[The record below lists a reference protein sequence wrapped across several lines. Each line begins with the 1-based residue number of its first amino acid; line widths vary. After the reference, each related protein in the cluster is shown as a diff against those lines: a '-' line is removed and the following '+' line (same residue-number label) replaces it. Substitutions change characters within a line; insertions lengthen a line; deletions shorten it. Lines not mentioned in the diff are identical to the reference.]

1 LDARATLNPAD
12 PNTLI
17 QRLQSIADRL
27 AADHSDERRVAVEHL
42 SEFVAAIGL
51 EAGDHRIR
59 AMAVELVRA
68 IIREIEAPL
77 RRLVAE
83 RLSQDPSIAPSIVKL
98 LAVDEIEVSWPVLAG
113 SPVLKESDLIDVA
126 SQATIQHRVAIA
138 GRTDVGEA
146 LSEALVAFREK
157 DVVGTLLANERAKI
171 SNATFGVVCE
181 LARQW
186 PELEDP
192 LTQRADL
199 PAAFAYE
206 MLSWITDALHGYLY
220 KRISMA
226 PGALRD
232 IVANAADEVARGIGS
247 KDDVV
252 TGVIGAMLGQWGQW
266 GEDQVGGFVR
276 LAESGR
282 LDLFEVALAEHVA
295 EPLRLV
301 RRACRTADF
310 GELATMCRANG
321 MNRSN
326 FEAIIATLARLHDA
340 VGAPVAAALRAF
352 DSMTLAQARGA
363 RALVPGY

>member
-1 LDARATLNPAD
+1 MLNPAD

-27 AADHSDERRVAVEHL
+27 AADHPDDRRVAVEHL

-51 EAGDHRIR
+51 DAGDQRIR

-83 RLSQDPSIAPSIVKL
+83 RLSQEPNIAPSIVKL
-98 LAVDEIEVSWPVLAG
+98 LAADEIEVSWPVLAG
-113 SPVLKESDLIDVA
+113 SPVLQEGDLIEVA
-126 SQATIQHRVAIA
+126 NQATIQHRVAIA
-138 GRTDVGEA
+138 GRMDVGLA

-157 DVVGTLLANERAKI
+157 DVVGTLLANERAQI

-192 LTQRADL
+192 LSQRADL
-199 PAAFAYE
+199 PATFAYE

-220 KRISMA
+220 KRIAMA
-226 PGALRD
+226 PDALRD
-232 IVANAADEVARGIGS
+232 IVATAADQVARDLGT
-247 KDDVV
+247 KDGVV
-252 TGVIGAMLGQWGQW
+252 TGVLGAMLGQWGQW

-282 LDLFEVALAEHVA
+282 LDLFEVALAEHLA

-310 GELATMCRANG
+310 GDLATMCRASG
-321 MNRSN
+321 MNQLN
-326 FEAIIATLARLHDA
+326 FETIVVTLARLHGN
-340 VGAPVAAALRAF
+340 VGRPVTEALRAF
-352 DSMTLAQARGA
+352 DTLTLAQARGA
-363 RALVPGY
+363 RAIVPGY